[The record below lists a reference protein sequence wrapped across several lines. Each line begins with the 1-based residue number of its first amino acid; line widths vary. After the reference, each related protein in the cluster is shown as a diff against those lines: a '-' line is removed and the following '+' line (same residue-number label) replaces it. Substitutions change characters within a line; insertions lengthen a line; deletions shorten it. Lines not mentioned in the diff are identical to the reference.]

1 MTNALPTDYQAY
13 IHLSRYARWRDD
25 LNRRET
31 WPETVGRYIE
41 FFKGRAAD
49 KLPGFDWDDLHN
61 AIETLQVMPSMRCM
75 MTAGKAL
82 ELDNVAGFNCSYTAV
97 DNIRVFDEI
106 LYILMCGTGV
116 GFSVERQYVNKL
128 PALPDTFTDSDRVIV
143 VDDSKIGWATA
154 LQELLAALWAGEVPS
169 WDVSAVRP
177 KGARLKTFGGRA
189 SGPEPLVELF
199 KFTIHLLRQ
208 AAGRKLTSIE
218 CHDLV
223 CKIADIVVVGG
234 VRRSALISLSNLS
247 DDRMRHA
254 KSGQWWETTGH
265 RALANNSVAYTEKP
279 EMNAFMREWLALYE
293 SKSGER
299 GIFNRVAA
307 QKQAGSNHRRDP
319 NHDFGTNPCCVTGD
333 TMILTSEGHRR
344 IDTIVGQDVKVWN
357 GSQFSDVRPFETGTH
372 PIYRVTLSDGSYLD
386 CTGNHKFATWHGWSA
401 NGRREMVEA
410 KDLQVDVKLE
420 KFGMPFVEGG
430 EIHDGDAYSQGFYSG
445 DGNTDLGHS
454 WLYEPKF
461 VCEPRLKGTFTGL
474 ATYNGVT
481 RKTWTHGPMKD
492 KRWVPVNARADYCV
506 EWLAG
511 LLDSDGT
518 VTRDE
523 NGNGFQITSVDLQFL
538 RDVKLMLTRLGVRAK
553 VVKATDAGMRMMPDG
568 RGGSAEYD
576 CKESHRILIG
586 NTDAHF
592 LLTNAGLKL
601 SRLKPH
607 NGAPQRDARQ
617 FVRVV
622 SVEQL
627 GVEALTYCFDEP
639 LEHLGTFNG
648 IVTGQSE
655 IILRSKQFCNL
666 STVIVRPTDT
676 AADLARKMRYVAI
689 LGTLQATLT
698 DFRYLSD
705 EWRKNTVEEA
715 LLGTS
720 MTGQMDHPILSDE
733 KNEYLPV
740 LLSQLKEVAILTNR
754 EFAAKLGIN
763 PATAT
768 TCVKPE
774 GTVSQLVDAASGMHR
789 RYAQFYLRTVRNDK
803 KDPLSRLMRDA
814 GVYAEDDV
822 TKPDVNDIFYFPQ
835 RSPAG
840 ASRDTTALQQLTLWK
855 IYQLHYCEHKP
866 SITVY
871 VKEHEWMEVGAWVYS
886 NFDIV
891 SGVSFLPHNESDT
904 VYKQAPY
911 QQITEA
917 EYHEWVAKMPKDI
930 DWTRIGEYEA
940 GIDTV
945 TGTRDLACSAGVCE
959 IL

>member
-1 MTNALPTDYQAY
+1 MQNALPTDYQAY

-31 WPETVGRYIE
+31 WPETVARYID
-41 FFKGRAAD
+41 FFKNRAAD
-49 KLPGFDWDDLHN
+49 KLPGFDWDDLSN

-82 ELDNVAGFNCSYTAV
+82 ELDNVAGFNCSYAAV
-97 DNIRVFDEI
+97 DNVRVFDEI

-128 PALPDTFTDSDRVIV
+128 PTLPESFADSGRVIV

-154 LQELLAALWAGEVPS
+154 LQELLAALWAGEVPT
-169 WDVSAVRP
+169 WDVSGVRP

-307 QKQAGSNHRRDP
+307 QKQAGSNHRRDASY
-319 NHDFGTNPCCVTGD
+319 DFGTNPC
-333 TMILTSEGHRR
+333 
-344 IDTIVGQDVKVWN
+344 
-357 GSQFSDVRPFETGTH
+357 
-372 PIYRVTLSDGSYLD
+372 
-386 CTGNHKFATWHGWSA
+386 
-401 NGRREMVEA
+401 
-410 KDLQVDVKLE
+410 
-420 KFGMPFVEGG
+420 
-430 EIHDGDAYSQGFYSG
+430 
-445 DGNTDLGHS
+445 
-454 WLYEPKF
+454 
-461 VCEPRLKGTFTGL
+461 
-474 ATYNGVT
+474 
-481 RKTWTHGPMKD
+481 
-492 KRWVPVNARADYCV
+492 
-506 EWLAG
+506 
-511 LLDSDGT
+511 
-518 VTRDE
+518 
-523 NGNGFQITSVDLQFL
+523 
-538 RDVKLMLTRLGVRAK
+538 
-553 VVKATDAGMRMMPDG
+553 
-568 RGGSAEYD
+568 
-576 CKESHRILIG
+576 
-586 NTDAHF
+586 
-592 LLTNAGLKL
+592 
-601 SRLKPH
+601 
-607 NGAPQRDARQ
+607 
-617 FVRVV
+617 
-622 SVEQL
+622 
-627 GVEALTYCFDEP
+627 
-639 LEHLGTFNG
+639 
-648 IVTGQSE
+648 SE

-705 EWRKNTVEEA
+705 EWRKNTAEEA

-911 QQITEA
+911 QQITEP
-917 EYHEWVAKMPKDI
+917 EYHEWVAKMPKSI